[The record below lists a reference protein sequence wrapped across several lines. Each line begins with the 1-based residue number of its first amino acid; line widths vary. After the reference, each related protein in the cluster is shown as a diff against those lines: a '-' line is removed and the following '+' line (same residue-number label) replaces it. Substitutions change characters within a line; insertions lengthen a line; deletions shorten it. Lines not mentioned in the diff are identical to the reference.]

1 MTFDA
6 NRHTELSAFLTFL
19 VSLVDPGRKHNKIR
33 VDTNEDGSYAL
44 SAMAQRL
51 IEANLRRRHRFL
63 YSQRRSMKQAMT
75 DGEVDEP
82 KESRRLDS
90 ARPMGENI
98 AKRALGLSDHE
109 IESRAKRAK
118 LEDQP
123 SHTSSSKPTSMEGTI
138 EIPRQSQPSTS
149 ALSSTSS
156 TVIYPRPP
164 NIIDGQGMFNCPC
177 CYQTLPVSS
186 AKGRHWR

>member
-6 NRHTELSAFLTFL
+6 NRHTELSAFLTSL
-19 VSLVDPGRKHNKIR
+19 VSLVDPGRKHNKST
-33 VDTNEDGSYAL
+33 VDTEDGSYAS

-63 YSQRRSMKQAMT
+63 CSQRRSMKQAMT

-90 ARPMGENI
+90 ARPMGENF

-109 IESRAKRAK
+109 IESRAKHAR
-118 LEDQP
+118 LDDQP
-123 SHTSSSKPTSMEGTI
+123 SHTSSSRKPSTGGTI
-138 EIPRQSQPSTS
+138 EISRQSQPSTS
-149 ALSSTSS
+149 ALSSASS
-156 TVIYPRPP
+156 TVISSRPP
-164 NIIDGQGMFNCPC
+164 NILDGQGMFNCPC
-177 CYQTLPVSS
+177 CYQPLPVSS